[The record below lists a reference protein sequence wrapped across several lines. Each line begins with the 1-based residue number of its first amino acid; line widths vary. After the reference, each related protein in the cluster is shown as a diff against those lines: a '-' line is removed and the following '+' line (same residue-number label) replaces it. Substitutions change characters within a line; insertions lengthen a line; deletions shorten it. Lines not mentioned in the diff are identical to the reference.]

1 MDRLIYSALAGI
13 AEFNHPRFQL
23 NNEIANVST
32 VGFKRSFVNASRTVK
47 VSGEGFDTRFTP
59 TNVSRDQISLDSGP
73 LMFTGNN
80 TDIAMNNHTVLG
92 VSNSKGEL
100 AFTRRGDLRVNN
112 SGVLETGS
120 GQAVRGQNGPISIP
134 PGYAISF
141 TADGSVFAL
150 QSGKDT
156 EAPPVLVGRLMLRDA
171 SEVKLHRGSDGL
183 FETTAAVD
191 GGERDI
197 TNGKYP
203 PSITLQ
209 SVEGSNVSPY
219 EAMVRLL
226 EMNRMFESSIKMIKE
241 AKSIDESGASM
252 MKAS

>member
-13 AEFNHPRFQL
+13 SETNHPRFQL
-23 NNEIANVST
+23 NNEIANVLT
-32 VGFKRSFVNASRTVK
+32 AGFKRSFVNASQTVK
-47 VSGEGFDTRFTP
+47 ISGDGFDTRFSP
-59 TNVSRDQISLDSGP
+59 TGVSRDQISLHSGP

-80 TDIAMNNHTVLG
+80 SDIAMNGHTVLG

-112 SGVLETGS
+112 SGALETGN
-120 GQAVRGQNGPISIP
+120 GQVVRGQNGPISIP

-141 TADGSVFAL
+141 TADGSVFA
-150 QSGKDT
+150 QQGSEGVAT
-156 EAPPVLVGRLMLRDA
+156 PPVFVGRLMLRDA
-171 SEVKLHRGSDGL
+171 SQVKLHRSSDGL
-183 FETTAAVD
+183 FETFAAAE

-203 PSITLQ
+203 ASITPKT
-209 SVEGSNVSPY
+209 VEGSNVSPY
-219 EAMVRLL
+219 EAMVRLI
-226 EMNRMFESSIKMIKE
+226 EMNRMFESHIKMIKE

>member
-1 MDRLIYSALAGI
+1 MDRLTYTALAGI
-13 AEFNHPRFQL
+13 TEFNHPRFQV

-47 VSGEGFDTRFTP
+47 ISGDGFDTRFTP
-59 TNVSRDQISLDSGP
+59 TNVSRDQIWLNPGP
-73 LMFTGNN
+73 PMFTGNN
-80 TDIAMNNHTVLG
+80 TDIAMNDQTVLG

-112 SGVLETGS
+112 LGVLETAN

-141 TADGSVFAL
+141 TADGSVFA
-150 QSGKDT
+150 QQGSEGVAT
-156 EAPPVLVGRLMLRDA
+156 PPVFVGRLMLRDA
-171 SEVKLHRGSDGL
+171 SQVKLHRSSDGL
-183 FETTAAVD
+183 FETFAAAE

-203 PSITLQ
+203 ASITPKT
-209 SVEGSNVSPY
+209 VEGSNVSPY
-219 EAMVRLL
+219 EAMVRLI
-226 EMNRMFESSIKMIKE
+226 EMNRMFESHIKMIKE